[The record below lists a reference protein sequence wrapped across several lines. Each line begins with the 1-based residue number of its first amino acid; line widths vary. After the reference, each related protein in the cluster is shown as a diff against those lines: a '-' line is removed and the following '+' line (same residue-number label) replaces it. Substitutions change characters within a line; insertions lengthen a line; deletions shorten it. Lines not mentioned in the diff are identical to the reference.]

1 MIKQCQKVWIFV
13 SEEMARLGQQFWK
26 LSSDS
31 LWICLKF
38 LATENSQKELQLYL
52 QKSHVVR
59 VIIFPT
65 FSPHF
70 FFFLI
75 LLLLTETNK
84 LSNSSGFNKIRDSF
98 RIGRRSRS
106 SFDHFR
112 GSVKKKKKTRIH
124 TRSHAIHERRAD
136 EVRGRRVSA
145 PRVEQ

>member
-1 MIKQCQKVWIFV
+1 MSKSLNLRLWRDGLTRTTILKTIFRFSLNLSEIFGHRKLTERITVIPSKVSRSASHNFSNIFTP
-13 SEEMARLGQQFWK
+13 
-26 LSSDS
+26 
-31 LWICLKF
+31 F
-38 LATENSQKELQLYL
+38 L
-52 QKSHVVR
+52 
-59 VIIFPT
+59 
-65 FSPHF
+65 